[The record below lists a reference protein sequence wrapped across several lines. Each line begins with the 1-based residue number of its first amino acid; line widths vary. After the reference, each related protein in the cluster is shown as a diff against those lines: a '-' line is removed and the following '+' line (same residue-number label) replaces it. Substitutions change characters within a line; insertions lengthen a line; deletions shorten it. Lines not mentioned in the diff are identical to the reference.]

1 MVEFILASG
10 NAHKAEEFAE
20 LFSGRITVKAAPRGL
35 NPDET
40 GTTFIENA
48 LIKAKAYYDEFG
60 VPSLADDSGL
70 SVEALPDILGVLSA
84 RFLPEKPNY
93 QDKCAE
99 LLRLLAGQENR
110 QANFTCVLCCYL
122 SPEEIYFFEGRVHG
136 VIGTEYRGDKG
147 FGYDPVFVPTRSEND
162 GKTLA
167 ELPEWKNKNSHRAK
181 AAHAALAFFIPR

>member
-20 LFSGRITVKAAPRGL
+20 LFSGRIVVKPAPRGL

-60 VPSLADDSGL
+60 VPALADDSGL
-70 SVEALPDILGVLSA
+70 SVEALPEILGVQSA
-84 RFLPEKPNY
+84 RFLPEKPDY
-93 QDKCAE
+93 KDKCAE
-99 LLRLLAGQENR
+99 LLRLMGSSELR
-110 QANFTCVLCCYL
+110 QAHFTCVMCCYL
-122 SPEEIYFFEGRVHG
+122 SPDEVYFFEGRVHG
-136 VIGTEYRGDKG
+136 VIGTEYRGGHG
-147 FGYDPVFVPTRSEND
+147 FGYDPVFVPTRTEND

-167 ELPEWKNKNSHRAK
+167 ELPDWKNKNSHRAK
-181 AAHAALAFFIPR
+181 AALAALGFFIPR

>member
-20 LFSGRITVKAAPRGL
+20 LFSGRISVKAAPRGL

-40 GTTFIENA
+40 GTTFMENA

-60 VPSLADDSGL
+60 VPALADDSGL

-122 SPEEIYFFEGRVHG
+122 SPEEVYFFEGRVHG

-147 FGYDPVFVPTRSEND
+147 FGYDPVFVPTRVEND

-167 ELPEWKNKNSHRAK
+167 ELPDWKNKNSHRAK
-181 AAHAALAFFIPR
+181 AAQAALAFFIPR

>member
-20 LFSGRITVKAAPRGL
+20 LFSGRISVKAAPRGL

-167 ELPEWKNKNSHRAK
+167 ELSEWKNKNSHRAK
-181 AAHAALAFFIPR
+181 AAQAALAFFIPR

>member
-20 LFSGRITVKAAPRGL
+20 LFSGRISVKAAPRGL

-167 ELPEWKNKNSHRAK
+167 ELSDWKNKNSHRAK
-181 AAHAALAFFIPR
+181 AAQAALAFFIPR